1 MSKDAL
7 IVKLKRREASAN
19 VIMVNFKS
27 NLEKNPAYAL
37 SWGLDAF
44 AAAAMLK
51 ITEQMLNALTSETCS
66 VKSLYELL
74 MDRVRNRSKYPP
86 QSTSPTSN
94 LMEQYELAACSEIAD
109 DCERYLSVDN

>member
-19 VIMVNFKS
+19 ASMFNFKS

-51 ITEQMLNALTSETCS
+51 ILEQMLNALTSETCS
-66 VKSLYELL
+66 VKSLHELL
-74 MDRVRNRSKYPP
+74 MDRVMNRSKYPP

-94 LMEQYELAACSEIAD
+94 LMEQYELVACSEIAD
-109 DCERYLSVDN
+109 DCERYLSIDN

>member
-19 VIMVNFKS
+19 ASMFNFKS
-27 NLEKNPAYAL
+27 NLEKSPAYAL
-37 SWGLDAF
+37 SWSLDAF

-51 ITEQMLNALTSETCS
+51 ITEQMLNALSSETCS

>member
-19 VIMVNFKS
+19 ASMFNFKS
-27 NLEKNPAYAL
+27 NLEKDPAHAL

-51 ITEQMLNALTSETCS
+51 ILEQMLNALTSETCS
-66 VKSLYELL
+66 VKSLHELL
-74 MDRVRNRSKYPP
+74 MDRVKNRSKYPP

-94 LMEQYELAACSEIAD
+94 LMDQYELVACSEIAD
-109 DCERYLSVDN
+109 DCERYLSINS